1 MLVNPDVFFM
11 YNTYLTEIDTG
22 RIDKDYMNSRFT
34 KYLKLLEQDDVDEEE
49 LQQTLNEL
57 HKSFATLTQEEQKYA
72 NIFLHEVQSGD
83 AILDTNKSFR
93 DYINEY
99 MAAAKND
106 EIHRCAELLGVD
118 EGKLRAIMSCCV
130 TESTLNEYG
139 RFDDL
144 VATVDKFKAKV
155 YFEKLEGKLIPPP
168 KVNPKAST
176 LLREFV
182 LSGGFEIEI

>member
-1 MLVNPDVFFM
+1 M
-11 YNTYLTEIDTG
+11 T
-22 RIDKDYMNSRFT
+22 
-34 KYLKLLEQDDVDEEE
+34 
-49 LQQTLNEL
+49 
-57 HKSFATLTQEEQKYA
+57 
-72 NIFLHEVQSGD
+72 
-83 AILDTNKSFR
+83 FR

-99 MAAAKND
+99 MANAKND

-144 VATVDKFKAKV
+144 VATVDKSKAKI
-155 YFEKLEGKLIPPP
+155 YFEKLEGKPIPPP

-182 LSGGFEIEI
+182 LSGGFEIDI